1 MTDYSQSYGVQSND
15 GENPNNPD
23 NPNDGAVNIFDDLTC
38 PICKFKSEQ
47 PLQFHYGG
55 MACFSCRAFFRR
67 AHQKTKSPN
76 FMCKRNDT
84 CEVTVKTRRRC
95 QKCRYLLCLK
105 NGKFFLLKTLNNQ
118 QIAKAL
124 YSKAKSCPIYCIS

>member
-1 MTDYSQSYGVQSND
+1 MNENSQSQGDQSNAV
-15 GENPNNPD
+15 ENPTNHNE
-23 NPNDGAVNIFDDLTC
+23 GTVNTFDDLTC
-38 PICKFKSEQ
+38 PICKFKSDQ

-105 NGKFFLLKTLNNQ
+105 NGKYKKFRYL
-118 QIAKAL
+118 
-124 YSKAKSCPIYCIS
+124 S